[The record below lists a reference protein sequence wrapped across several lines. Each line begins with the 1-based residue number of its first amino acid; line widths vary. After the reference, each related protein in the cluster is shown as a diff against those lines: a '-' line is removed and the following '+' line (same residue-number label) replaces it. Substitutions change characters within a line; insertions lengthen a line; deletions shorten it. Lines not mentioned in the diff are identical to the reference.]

1 MGCSNRSS
9 RVISHV
15 FFDGVH
21 AMQALKS
28 LFSRVQAQPVTPA
41 QQPVELS
48 PESLKLVGGGLP
60 RVSDQPTMLVD
71 TSSATA
77 SDGGDQL
84 PRVS

>member
-1 MGCSNRSS
+1 M
-9 RVISHV
+9 H
-15 FFDGVH
+15 
-21 AMQALKS
+21 ALKS
-28 LFSRVQAQPVTPA
+28 LFSRVQAQAAKPA

-60 RVSDQPTMLVD
+60 RVSDPAALEVD

-77 SDGGDQL
+77 PDDGDLL

>member
-1 MGCSNRSS
+1 
-9 RVISHV
+9 
-15 FFDGVH
+15 
-21 AMQALKS
+21 MQALKS
-28 LFSRVQAQPVTPA
+28 LFSRVQVQAVTPP

-60 RVSDQPTMLVD
+60 RVSDPAAVVVD

-77 SDGGDQL
+77 TDDGDKL